1 MRLRY
6 DAPMAIAQLRRAL
19 RIALAAAALAVLP
32 PGPRATADLLVPKS
46 GPKLRGVLVKR
57 SETEVVFNP
66 YGSRN
71 PGMTW
76 GVVRL
81 APDQVKRVDVD
92 PPAEPEVFRRLQAR
106 ATGDAAELRAIAA
119 FATAHKLKHHA
130 EMAWALLLAEAP
142 TDAEALAAIGGAAR
156 FQTLRKGNPLLDAEL
171 LAALRRYAAEAA
183 PAERR
188 KIAADLA
195 ARGFPAKPEDLER
208 HRRSSLQPK
217 GYQEDVPLAL
227 HADRYADAVYTL
239 FVPDGYDAALSWPLL
254 VGLHGGGQDG
264 KAGDEVVGSGPSAMS
279 FYRTLAA
286 ERGVIVVCP
295 TAQTAGWGNKV
306 NEELV
311 RDVIAEVRL
320 LYHVDVD
327 RIHLTGHS
335 MGGYGTWAL
344 GPRMA
349 DLFATVSP
357 AAGAGDGN
365 LKPLIDTR
373 TPIFIYHSAD
383 DFIPV
388 QGDRDA
394 ANRLRESDLD
404 FMYTELEREGH
415 GYPESVRIELFDFLL
430 PRRNFDPKQKDVW
443 PRSSLW
449 GKPTAEEKTYLGD
462 PLAELEGRAPGLEEH
477 LAGIRLGGGRARA
490 AVTALAA
497 TKPAGAVE
505 GAVKVL
511 KDEKASPFARAEAA
525 RLLGLLADAGGGPAL
540 RKAVAGEARRDTSRL
555 TVECAR
561 ALATLGDAA
570 AADALA
576 AATRTWAAWFEGKR
590 SGASMSFSDW
600 ERGLR
605 TLAAVVTAWATLGGA
620 HAPEVLD
627 KLVVARVFAA
637 GPKVDT
643 SDRVPQDPGVAR
655 AELAR
660 AVAKAYAAAKAPAAA
675 WDALLASLATDAN
688 ARAAAAEERK

>member
-6 DAPMAIAQLRRAL
+6 DAPMAIAHLRRAL
-19 RIALAAAALAVLP
+19 RIALAAAALVRGAGGVR
-32 PGPRATADLLVPKS
+32 GPRPISWSRSRARSSA
-46 GPKLRGVLVKR
+46 GVLVRK

-81 APDQVKRVDVD
+81 APDQVKRVDVE

-106 ATGDAAELRAIAA
+106 AAGDAAELRAIAA
-119 FATAHKLKHHA
+119 FATAHKLKPHA

-208 HRRSSLQPK
+208 HRRSALQPK

-239 FVPDGYDAALSWPLL
+239 FVPDTYDAALSWPLL
-254 VGLHGGGQDG
+254 VGLHGGGPDG
-264 KAGDEVVGSGPSAMS
+264 KAGDEVVGSGPSAMN

-335 MGGYGTWAL
+335 MGGYGTWSL

-357 AAGAGDGN
+357 MAGAGDGN

-449 GKPTAEEKTYLGD
+449 GKPT
-462 PLAELEGRAPGLEEH
+462 R
-477 LAGIRLGGGRARA
+477 GGEDVPRGSPGRARG
-490 AVTALAA
+490 
-497 TKPAGAVE
+497 AGARAR
-505 GAVKVL
+505 GATSPGS
-511 KDEKASPFARAEAA
+511 ASA
-525 RLLGLLADAGGGPAL
+525 AGG
-540 RKAVAGEARRDTSRL
+540 
-555 TVECAR
+555 
-561 ALATLGDAA
+561 
-570 AADALA
+570 
-576 AATRTWAAWFEGKR
+576 
-590 SGASMSFSDW
+590 
-600 ERGLR
+600 
-605 TLAAVVTAWATLGGA
+605 
-620 HAPEVLD
+620 
-627 KLVVARVFAA
+627 
-637 GPKVDT
+637 
-643 SDRVPQDPGVAR
+643 
-655 AELAR
+655 LAR
-660 AVAKAYAAAKAPAAA
+660 PSRRSPPRSPRAP
-675 WDALLASLATDAN
+675 S
-688 ARAAAAEERK
+688 RAP

>member
-1 MRLRY
+1 MARARGLRL
-6 DAPMAIAQLRRAL
+6 LL
-19 RIALAAAALAVLP
+19 FALAGVALGALP
-32 PGPRATADLLVPKS
+32 GAPHARADWLVPKS
-46 GPKLRGVLVKR
+46 GPKVRGVLVKK
-57 SETEVVFNP
+57 SDTEVVFNP

-71 PGMTW
+71 PGMTY

-81 APDQVKRVDVD
+81 APEQVKRLDVE
-92 PPAEPEVFRRLQAR
+92 PPAEPEVLRRLQAR
-106 ATGDAAELRAIAA
+106 AAGDTAELRAIAA
-119 FATAHKLKHHA
+119 FAMARKLKHHA
-130 EMAWALLLAEAP
+130 EMVWALTLAEAP

-156 FQTLRKGNPLLDAEL
+156 FESLRRGNPLLDAEL
-171 LAALRRYAAEAA
+171 LAAVRRYAAEAA

-188 KIAADLA
+188 KLAADLA
-195 ARGFPAKPEDLER
+195 SRGFAARPEDLER
-208 HRRSSLQPK
+208 YRRSSLQPK
-217 GYQEDVPLAL
+217 GYLEDVPLAL
-227 HADRYADAVYTL
+227 HADRYADPVYTL
-239 FVPDGYDAALSWPLL
+239 FVPDAYDAAVSWPLL
-254 VGLHGGGQDG
+254 VGLHGGGPDG

-279 FYRTLAA
+279 FYRSLAA
-286 ERGVIVVCP
+286 ERGVIVACP

-335 MGGYGTWAL
+335 MGGYGTWSL
-344 GPRMA
+344 GPRMS

-357 AAGAGDGN
+357 MAGAGDGN

-373 TPIFIYHSAD
+373 TPIFVYHSAD

-388 QGDRDA
+388 QSDRDA

-404 FMYTELEREGH
+404 FMYTELEHEGH
-415 GYPESVRIELFDFLL
+415 GCPESVRVELFDFLL

-449 GKPTAEEKTYLGD
+449 GKATSEEKTYLGD
-462 PLAELEGRAPGLEEH
+462 PLSELDGRSPGLDEH
-477 LAGIRLGGGRARA
+477 LAGLRLGGGRARA

-511 KDEKASPFARAEAA
+511 KDEKLSPYARAEAA
-525 RLLGLLADAGGGPAL
+525 RLLGLLLDAGAGPAL
-540 RKAVAGEARRDTSRL
+540 RKVVAGEARRDTSRL
-555 TVECAR
+555 AAASAR
-561 ALATLGDAA
+561 ALADLGDAG

-576 AATRTWAAWFEGKR
+576 TATRAWAAWFEGKR
-590 SGASMSFSDW
+590 AGPAMSFSDW

-605 TLAAVVTAWATLGGA
+605 TLATLVTAWATLGGA

-627 KLVVARVFAA
+627 KVVVARVFAA
-637 GPKVDT
+637 GPKVET

-655 AELAR
+655 VELAR
-660 AVAKAYAAAKAPAAA
+660 AVGKAYAAGKASALA
-675 WDALLASLATDAN
+675 WDALLAALSADAN
-688 ARAAAAEERK
+688 AKAAAVEARK

>member
-1 MRLRY
+1 MRGMR
-6 DAPMAIAQLRRAL
+6 IARLHRAL
-19 RIALAAAALAVLP
+19 RTGVALAALGAHGGLP
-32 PGPRATADLLVPKS
+32 RVDADWLVPKS
-46 GPKLRGVLVKR
+46 GPKVRGVLVRK
-57 SETEVVFNP
+57 TDAEVVFNP

-71 PGMTW
+71 PGMTY

-81 APDQVKRVDVD
+81 APEQVKRLDVE
-92 PPAEPEVFRRLQAR
+92 PPAEPEFFRRLQAR
-106 ATGDAAELRAIAA
+106 AAGDTAELRAIAA
-119 FATAHKLKHHA
+119 FATGRKLKHHA
-130 EMAWALLLAEAP
+130 EMAWALALAEAP
-142 TDAEALAAIGGAAR
+142 ADAEALAAIGGAAR
-156 FQTLRKGNPLLDAEL
+156 FEALRRGNPLLNAEL
-171 LAALRRYAAEAA
+171 LASLRRYVAEAA

-188 KIAADLA
+188 KLAADLA
-195 ARGFPAKPEDLER
+195 ARGFAAKPEDLER
-208 HRRSSLQPK
+208 YRRSFLQPR
-217 GYQEDVPLAL
+217 GYQEDVALAL
-227 HADRYADAVYTL
+227 HADRYADPVYTL
-239 FVPDGYDAALSWPLL
+239 FVPDAYDAAIAWPLL
-254 VGLHGGGQDG
+254 VGLHGGGPDG
-264 KAGDEVVGSGPSAMS
+264 KAGDEVVGSGPSAMN
-279 FYRTLAA
+279 FYRSLAA

-335 MGGYGTWAL
+335 MGGYGTWSL

-357 AAGAGDGN
+357 MAGAGDGN

-373 TPIFIYHSAD
+373 TPIFVYHSAD

-388 QGDRDA
+388 QSDRDA

-415 GYPESVRIELFDFLL
+415 GCPESVRIELFDFLL

-449 GKPTAEEKTYLGD
+449 GKTTPEEKAYLGD
-462 PLAELEGRAPGLEEH
+462 PLAELDGRAQGLDEF
-477 LAGIRLGGGRARA
+477 LAGLRLGGGRARA
-490 AVTALAA
+490 AVAALAA

-511 KDEKASPFARAEAA
+511 KDEKASPYARAEAA
-525 RLLGLLADAGGGPAL
+525 RLLGLLADAGAGTAL
-540 RKAVAGEARRDTSRL
+540 RKVVAGEARRDTSRL
-555 TVECAR
+555 AAACAQ
-561 ALATLGDAA
+561 ALASLGDAG

-576 AATRTWAAWFEGKR
+576 AATRAWGAWFEGKR
-590 SGASMSFSDW
+590 AGPAMSFSDW

-605 TLAAVVTAWATLGGA
+605 TLTALVTAWATLGGA

-637 GPKVDT
+637 GPKVET
-643 SDRVPQDPGVAR
+643 SDRVPQDPSVAR
-655 AELAR
+655 TGLAR
-660 AVAKAYAAAKAPAAA
+660 AVAKAYVAGKASAPA
-675 WDALLASLATDAN
+675 WDALLAALAADAN
-688 ARAAAAEERK
+688 AKAAAVEERK